1 MQVFPLIVAFSLKTD
16 GSGRVVPTKGKH
28 PKIKTSSYS
37 RRSCN
42 IILYLL
48 MLLRLFIE
56 RREIITTF

>member
-1 MQVFPLIVAFSLKTD
+1 MQVFLLIVAFSLQTD
-16 GSGRVVPTKGKH
+16 VSGRVVLTKGKH

-56 RREIITTF
+56 RREILTTF